1 MRASE
6 LPYPLMSVLDDLA
19 DVAGAQ
25 DREALA
31 ALRNRLVAARLRVLV
46 VGEAKR
52 GKSTLVNALLG
63 RQVLPVGVTPLTA
76 VAVTVTHGTDE
87 GLEVAFA
94 DGRSDRYPLSALD
107 DLGTEHGNPGNA
119 LGVSSIT
126 ARLDAPLLARG
137 VEIVD
142 TPGTG
147 SVYAHNTA
155 TADSVLPTMDAAIF
169 VLTADPPVS
178 ASEHELLGRVRELSV
193 TTFVV
198 LNKADYL
205 DAAGLAE
212 AVAFTGRFAG
222 DATGRAAARV
232 YPVSARAALGPAGD
246 AGFAELAA
254 DFVAYLGAGRS
265 ADLERSAVGQLR
277 RITGSLIDEVAL
289 AQRAAQMRS
298 SEAAGRVTAFTAR
311 LKAVREQGTCAA
323 DLAAAESARLLA
335 ELNGAADR
343 EIIRLT
349 GNLCAAIARLL
360 DGELAQAK
368 PADIERQGRD
378 RLVRLAKDDGR
389 VVAASA
395 APAARG
401 WPRHTGRPATRDLTA
416 ELDAI
421 RGAAAELLGLTLAM
435 PAPGE
440 RLAPDPRFF
449 YSVDERVDQ
458 AELLAG
464 AIRRSLP
471 GQVGRRLA
479 RDHVLGEV
487 GDLVGRQIGRAR
499 ADLQYRLAEA
509 TRQLILIVK
518 RRYSASTDRLADALE
533 TAAVLRDQ
541 TAGQAAGKG
550 SPSWPLV
557 SRPSAVRRPGSTP
570 SARMLSRRR
579 RHEGQRGRGSA
590 AVAGAARLPLRRQ
603 TEVRST
609 PWHGQQ
615 RLPAVRPLPRWHG
628 QPDDRAA
635 MLVETVEQTEGR
647 QSSWPCSRLLGVLDP
662 TVTRIGP

>member
-19 DVAGAQ
+19 DVARAQ

-232 YPVSARAALGPAGD
+232 YPVSARAALSPAGD

-277 RITGSLIDEVAL
+277 RVTGSLIDEVAL

-378 RLVRLAKDDGR
+378 RLVRLAKDAAESWRRAQRQRLEDGLGTLDGR
-389 VVAASA
+389 L
-395 APAARG
+395 
-401 WPRHTGRPATRDLTA
+401 TRDLTA

-541 TAGQAAGKG
+541 TAGQAAGR
-550 SPSWPLV
+550 L
-557 SRPSAVRRPGSTP
+557 AE
-570 SARMLSRRR
+570 L
-579 RHEGQRGRGSA
+579 
-590 AVAGAARLPLRRQ
+590 AAREQAL
-603 TEVRST
+603 RST
-609 PWHGQQ
+609 QA
-615 RLPAVRPLPRWHG
+615 RLDTLGSDAQPAT
-628 QPDDRAA
+628 A
-635 MLVETVEQTEGR
+635 
-647 QSSWPCSRLLGVLDP
+647 S
-662 TVTRIGP
+662 